1 MPPATPYYSREEVR
15 EIDRWAID
23 EIGIPGIVL
32 MENAGRGCV
41 ELLRDAGVQG
51 FVVIC
56 CGRGNNGGDGYV
68 IARHLENAGLD
79 VQVLLFADS
88 TTVTGDAATNLHI
101 LRASGTPLRE
111 FGGIPGEDDLNGLL
125 QSADWII
132 DALLGTGTKGEIRE
146 PYAGVIEAINRIQ
159 AQVFAVDLPSGLDCD
174 RGVPLGPCIRA
185 DLTGTFVGW
194 KRGFANPDAVRYTGV
209 VHTVDIGIPRHLLT
223 SRSGTEE

>member
-1 MPPATPYYSREEVR
+1 MPSAATCYSREEVR
-15 EIDRWAID
+15 EIDRWAIE

-41 ELLRDAGVQG
+41 ELLHNAGVHG
-51 FVVIC
+51 KVVIC

-68 IARHLENAGLD
+68 VARHLENAGLD
-79 VQVLLFADS
+79 TLVLLFADS
-88 TTVTGDAATNLHI
+88 TTVTGDAATNLHV
-101 LRASGTPLRE
+101 LRASGTPLHE
-111 FGGIPGEDDLNGLL
+111 FQGIPGEGDLSRLL
-125 QSADWII
+125 QSADWIV

-146 PYAGVIEAINRIQ
+146 PYVGVIEAINRAQ

-174 RGVPLGPCIRA
+174 RGTPLGPCIRA
-185 DLTGTFVGW
+185 ELTGTFVGW

-223 SRSGTEE
+223 SRTGTEE